1 MAWTQADVDAL
12 KAAVAKGEKSVTFS
26 DRSVTYRDLGEMLQA
41 LALMERS
48 IQGTSARTFRLAEVK
63 KGV

>member
-12 KAAVAKGEKSVTFS
+12 KAAIASGTLSVSYS
-26 DRSVTYRDLGEMLQA
+26 DRSVTYRAMHEMQAA
-41 LALMERS
+41 LAMMQREV
-48 IQGTSARTFRLAEVK
+48 QGASAVNHRLASHS